1 MAIIIDGHQDLAF
14 NMLTYGRDY
23 RRSAH
28 DIRAIENGSK
38 DKETGAST
46 LGWPDFQRGQ
56 VAVIFATLFAA
67 PRRHTSNPGE
77 SQVYDDFDQAHNLY
91 RRQIEFYR
99 RWTDQNSDL
108 FRLITNQSELAN
120 LLALWDG
127 KPADP
132 RENPLPVGLVVL
144 MEGADGVR
152 EPAELEEW
160 WGWGLRQ
167 IGPAWMSSRYCG
179 ATSEDGSF
187 NREGFALLDRMAAL
201 GFTLDISH
209 MNMTSALQALDHFQG
224 AVIASHSNARAMI
237 KGEKGRWSERHLTD
251 DVLRRLI
258 ERGGITGLVPFN
270 KFLVGDWDLSKGK
283 DAVTLEHIVQ
293 QVDYVCQMAGNAA
306 HVAIGTD
313 FDGGFG
319 SESVPAGVD
328 TIADLQKLGPLLEKR
343 GYTETDIQG
352 ILGGNW
358 RRHLEQHLPAA

>member
-1 MAIIIDGHQDLAF
+1 MAIIIDGHQDLAV
-14 NMLTYGRDY
+14 NMLAYGRDY
-23 RRSAH
+23 RRSARET
-28 DIRAIENGSK
+28 RAIEKGSK
-38 DKETGAST
+38 DKETGAAT
-46 LGWPDFQRGQ
+46 LGWHDYQRGQ

-67 PRRHTSNPGE
+67 PRRLTLSSE
-77 SQVYDDFDQAHNLY
+77 DSQVYDDYDEAHRLY
-91 RRQIEFYR
+91 RGQLEFYR

-108 FRLITNQSELAN
+108 FRLISSQTELNN
-120 LLALWDG
+120 LLALWDHQ
-127 KPADP
+127 PADP
-132 RENPLPVGLVVL
+132 QENPLPVGLVIL

-152 EPAELEEW
+152 DPAELEEW
-160 WGWGLRQ
+160 WELGLRQ
-167 IGPAWMSSRYCG
+167 IGPAWLSSRYCG
-179 ATSEDGSF
+179 GTAEDGSF
-187 NREGFALLDRMAAL
+187 SREGFALLDRMAAL

-209 MNMTSALQALDHFQG
+209 MNMISALQALDRYQG

-237 KGEKGRWSERHLTD
+237 KGEQGRWSERHLTD

-283 DAVTLEHIVQ
+283 NAVTLEHVAQ

-319 SESVPAGVD
+319 SESVPCEVD
-328 TIADLQKLGPLLEKR
+328 TIADLQKLVPLLEKR

-352 ILGGNW
+352 ILSGNW
-358 RRHLEQHLPAA
+358 RRHLEQHLPSA